1 MSMSQFHTE
10 TARVPGTLTLTNGTS
25 VTGAF
30 FVASASPTHPGP
42 MRVKDLLN
50 LERAFFPFEVVE
62 AAGTRTHLF
71 NRAHVVSVTL
81 ATDGEPRVEAGYD
94 VAPSRR
100 VALRLSAGPDV
111 HGAIRIY
118 QRPGHERTSD
128 YARDRI
134 TEETF
139 RYLERESDTL
149 IVNMAHVL
157 QISEID

>member
-1 MSMSQFHTE
+1 MSQFHTE
-10 TARVPGTLTLTNGTS
+10 TARVAGTLTLSNGS
-25 VTGAF
+25 AVAGAV
-30 FVASASPTHPGP
+30 FVAAASPTYPGP

-50 LERAFFPFEVVE
+50 LERAFFPFDVD
-62 AAGTRTHLF
+62 GPSGLRTRLF
-71 NRAHVVSVTL
+71 NRGHVVSVTL
-81 ATDGEPRVEAGYD
+81 ASDTEPRVDAGYD
-94 VAPSRR
+94 VATSRR
-100 VALRLSAGPDV
+100 VSLRLSTGDDV
-111 HGAIRIY
+111 VGLIRIY

-149 IVNMAHVL
+149 IINMAHVL

>member
-1 MSMSQFHTE
+1 MSQFHTE
-10 TARVPGTLTLTNGTS
+10 TARVPGTLTLSNGTA
-25 VTGAF
+25 VPGAF
-30 FVASASPTHPGP
+30 FVAAASPTHPGP

-50 LERAFFPFEVVE
+50 LERAFFPFEVSE
-62 AAGTRTHLF
+62 SSGARTHLF
-71 NRAHVVSVTL
+71 NRGHVVVVTL
-81 ATDGEPRVEAGYD
+81 SSDSEPRTDAGYD
-94 VAPSRR
+94 VARSRR
-100 VALRLSAGPDV
+100 VSLRLTTGLEV
-111 HGAIRIY
+111 VGAIRIY

-134 TEETF
+134 AEETF

>member
-1 MSMSQFHTE
+1 MSQFHTE
-10 TARVPGTLTLTNGTS
+10 TARVPGTLTLSDGS
-25 VTGAF
+25 AVIGAF
-30 FVASASPTHPGP
+30 FVAAASPTYPGP

-50 LERAFFPFEVVE
+50 LERAFFPFDVDEPS
-62 AAGTRTHLF
+62 GPRTHLL
-71 NRAHVVSVTL
+71 NRGHVVTVTL
-81 ATDGEPRVEAGYD
+81 ASDAEPRVDAGYD
-94 VAPSRR
+94 VARSRR
-100 VALRLSAGPDV
+100 VSLRLSTGHEV
-111 HGAIRIY
+111 VGMIRIY